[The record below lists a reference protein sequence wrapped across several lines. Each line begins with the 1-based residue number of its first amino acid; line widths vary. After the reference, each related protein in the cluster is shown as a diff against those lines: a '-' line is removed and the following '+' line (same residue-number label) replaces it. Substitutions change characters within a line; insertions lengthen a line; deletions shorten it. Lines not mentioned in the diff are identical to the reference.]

1 MSEECLVEKFPNKSL
16 ITFIIPTIGRSTLSK
31 TLDCLINQS
40 NPNWKA
46 IVIFDGIFSSIIY
59 TDPRIR
65 IIESPKLGEGTNGA
79 GLVRNYGITFAD
91 TEWVAFVDDDDNL
104 SRRYVDIFIEETNAY
119 TLADIIIFRM
129 EAYKDCILPK
139 FSTDTFYFEEV
150 GISFAVKK
158 KVFDEGHVFIPS
170 KKEDFVYLD
179 EARNK
184 KYNIMISPYV
194 TYFVRNYNKHRCPN
208 LGNRVCLFTS

>member
-1 MSEECLVEKFPNKSL
+1 MSDICLVEEKPL
-16 ITFIIPTIGRSTLSK
+16 ITFIIPTIGRNTLSK
-31 TLDCLINQS
+31 TLDCLIKQT

-46 IVIFDGIFSSIIY
+46 IVIFDGITSTIQNI
-59 TDPRIR
+59 DPRIR
-65 IIESPKLGEGTNGA
+65 VIESPKLGQNHNSA

-91 TEWVAFVDDDDNL
+91 TEWVAFVDDDDSL
-104 SRRYVDIFIEETNAY
+104 SKNYVDILIKELSAY

-129 EAYKDCILPK
+129 EGCPGCIIPTL
-139 FSTDTFYFEEV
+139 STETFYYCQV

-158 KVFDEGHVFIPS
+158 KIFDEGHIFIPS
-170 KKEDFVYLD
+170 IIEDFCYLD

-194 TYFVRNYNKHRCPN
+194 TYFVRNYDQPEYPQ
-208 LGNRVCLFTS
+208 LGNRVCLFA

>member
-1 MSEECLVEKFPNKSL
+1 MSEDCLVEISNKPL
-16 ITFIIPTIGRSTLSK
+16 VTFIIPTIGRTTLSK
-31 TLDCLINQS
+31 TLNCLITQS

-46 IVIFDGIFSSIIY
+46 IVIFDGIYPTIQN

-65 IIESPKLGEGTNGA
+65 IIESPKLGQGINSA

-104 SRRYVDIFIEETNAY
+104 SRRYVDIFLEESSAY

-139 FSTDTFYFEEV
+139 FSTETFYFQEV

-158 KVFDEGHVFIPS
+158 KVFDEGHVFIPHPG
-170 KKEDFVYLD
+170 EDFVYLD

-194 TYFVRNYNKHRCPN
+194 TYFVRNYDKHRCPN
-208 LGNRVCLFTS
+208 LGNRVCLFTT

>member
-1 MSEECLVEKFPNKSL
+1 MSEECPNKSL
-16 ITFIIPTIGRSTLSK
+16 ITFIIPTIGRDTLSK

-46 IVIFDGIFSSIIY
+46 IVIFDGISSTIQN

-65 IIESPKLGEGTNGA
+65 IIESTKLGQNYNSA

-91 TEWVAFVDDDDNL
+91 TEWVAFVDDDDSL
-104 SRRYVDIFIEETNAY
+104 STNYVDIFIKESSAY

-129 EAYKDCILPK
+129 EGCPGCIIPTL
-139 FSTDTFYFEEV
+139 STETFYYCQV

-158 KVFDEGHVFIPS
+158 KIFDEGYIFIPS
-170 KKEDFVYLD
+170 IAEDFCYLD

-208 LGNRVCLFTS
+208 LGNRVCLFT